1 MYFGSSPGELG
12 GTVSL
17 GVPLP
22 VIDRGQGSI
31 AAALARSEAAEASRS
46 AQQLQAQQT
55 VSATWREAVARQQAF
70 VDNSE
75 NLLRPGM
82 FVQAL
87 VETKLAAAVDVPV
100 SAVLARRDQFFVFI
114 QAADGLSWSA
124 SSGCISTEQIFIGT
138 KFPSKFP
145 TRTATE
151 NQPRRVQR
159 TKTSSKF
166 SAGWPKAP

>member
-114 QAADGLSWSA
+114 QAADGSYQQREVKV
-124 SSGCISTEQIFIGT
+124 GEQEGSHITLIDGV
-138 KFPSKFP
+138 K
-145 TRTATE
+145 
-151 NQPRRVQR
+151 
-159 TKTSSKF
+159 
-166 SAGWPKAP
+166 AGDRLVTQGAILLDAEANESL